1 MEYSI
6 LSLGKIRR
14 EEDDHALP
22 TWSVLKQ
29 LHTHDV
35 DPLKIA
41 GLQLQEILR
50 GEDAAS
56 DP

>member
-1 MEYSI
+1 MEYII